1 MIENLTGKVAVL
13 TGGGSGIGRAM
24 AERFGSAGAKV
35 VIGDIEPAA
44 LDEATAALSAAGADV
59 HGVPLDVTDP
69 ASLDRLRNEAVERFG
84 AVHLVCANAGVA
96 PIGMIADT
104 SLSDWRWVVDVNL
117 LGVVLTTTAFLRNL
131 TGQGAGHLVL
141 TASLAGLTT
150 APGLGPYCAT
160 KHAVVAIAN
169 TLRAELTGTG
179 VGISVLCPSLVR
191 TRIFESERN
200 RPEALGGAA
209 VETGPARTFFQQTLS
224 ATGISPAEVA
234 ERVYEAVT
242 TGRFWV
248 FPHPDEVLAAAEVH
262 IADIRA
268 TIGG

>member
-1 MIENLTGKVAVL
+1 MIDDLAGKVAVV

-44 LDEATAALSAAGADV
+44 LDSATTELSTAGADV
-59 HGVPLDVTDP
+59 HGVALDVTDP
-69 ASLDRLRNEAVERFG
+69 AELDRLRNEALERFG

-96 PIGMIADT
+96 PVGMIADA

-117 LGVVLTTTAFLRNL
+117 LGVVYTTTAFLRDL
-131 TGQGAGHLVL
+131 TGQRAGHLVL
-141 TASLAGLTT
+141 TASLAGLMT

-160 KHAVVAIAN
+160 KHAVVAIAD
-169 TLRAELTGTG
+169 TLRAELTDTG
-179 VGISVLCPSLVR
+179 VGVSVLCPSLVR

-200 RPEALGGAA
+200 RPEALGGAT
-209 VETGPARTFFQQTLS
+209 VETGPARVLFQEALS

-248 FPHPDEVLAAAEVH
+248 FPHPDEALAATEARAVE
-262 IADIRA
+262 IRA
-268 TIGG
+268 SAG

>member
-1 MIENLTGKVAVL
+1 MIDDLAGKVAVV

-44 LDEATAALSAAGADV
+44 LEAATIGLSAAGADV
-59 HGVPLDVTDP
+59 HGVALDVTDP
-69 ASLDRLRNEAVERFG
+69 AQLDRLRDEALERFG

-96 PIGMIADT
+96 PIGMIADA

-117 LGVVLTTTAFLRNL
+117 LGVVYTTTAFLCDL
-131 TGQGAGHLVL
+131 TSQRAGHLVF
-141 TASLAGLTT
+141 TASLAGLMT

-160 KHAVVAIAN
+160 KHAVVAIAD
-169 TLRAELTGTG
+169 TLRGELTDTG
-179 VGISVLCPSLVR
+179 VGVSVLCPSLVR

-209 VETGPARTFFQQTLS
+209 VDTGPARVLFQEALS
-224 ATGISPAEVA
+224 AAGISPAEVA

-242 TGRFWV
+242 AGRFWV
-248 FPHPDEVLAAAEVH
+248 FPHPDEALAATEARAV
-262 IADIRA
+262 DIRA
-268 TIGG
+268 SAG